1 MKKLL
6 ILTIAVGFV
15 MLPFAS
21 FSKTVISDSDLKE
34 VTAESGVSVDF
45 HNFSVKGTVTVG
57 TTSWGDSDGE
67 FTFQS
72 PGFVG
77 ANGIAL
83 SGNIVAFSDGNVI
96 NIDVGT
102 NGTSDT
108 RINVTLPTTTLG
120 AVNVDATMKLSST
133 MDLSGANELGRLNM
147 QGLSTQVKVDRIQVF
162 AH

>member
-15 MLPFAS
+15 MLPFVS

-45 HNFSVKGTVTVG
+45 HNFSVKGTATVG

-72 PGFVG
+72 PGFAG
-77 ANGIAL
+77 ANAIAL

-102 NGTSDT
+102 SGSDT
-108 RINVTLPTTTLG
+108 RVNVTLPTTTLG
-120 AVNVDATMKLSST
+120 AVNVDATMKLSSA

-147 QGLSTQVKVDRIQVF
+147 QGLSTQVKVDRIQIF